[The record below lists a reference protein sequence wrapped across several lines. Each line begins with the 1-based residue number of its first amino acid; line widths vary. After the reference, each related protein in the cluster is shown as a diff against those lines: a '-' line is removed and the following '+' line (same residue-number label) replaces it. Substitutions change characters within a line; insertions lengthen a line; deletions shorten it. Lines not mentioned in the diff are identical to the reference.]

1 MGTQLI
7 KAFLRFYHFF
17 SHPFI
22 KKIAGGGRVIM
33 LDLKKE
39 LPYFLTSD
47 HYKLF
52 EIRKTK
58 PKIRLISM
66 ELY

>member
-1 MGTQLI
+1 M
-7 KAFLRFYHFF
+7 
-17 SHPFI
+17 
-22 KKIAGGGRVIM
+22 IM
-33 LDLKKE
+33 LNLKKE
-39 LPYFLTSD
+39 LPSFLTSD